1 MRNKPLFHKFIFKP
15 AQWLARGMIF
25 LCSLLSAL
33 SSFSQEG
40 LDYET
45 ARSNL
50 VNTLEARF
58 IDKTFSQNIEEFY
71 FTTCDSLI
79 NAHIVIEDRPIRDI
93 LLKLFVTCQD
103 KLRSRSISILR
114 IPALNNFF
122 LQTIQL
128 YPKQPI
134 NKLFRQIGI
143 TQTSILQS
151 AFDGLALGDS
161 ITTFVNLRDM
171 LNFPYLIANR
181 IQETRYAKYKDTLL
195 YFLAN
200 GAPDEFL
207 RKLEEKDTF
216 FTSLVNNSTN
226 RTVKV
231 VEQQNLD
238 YFFERLLP
246 FSLAISE
253 NRISKDEIIQLILS
267 PPDYYHAM
275 VEEII
280 RLHNDPDPQ
289 TSNYLQQPIA
299 ELNKEIAYIFF
310 IDEINNLHELPEK
323 TRFKSISSL
332 PPIDLYFLLI
342 AGGNQM
348 YTSSFLY
355 VFKRFLHEADKE
367 GLEKFFDRIGY
378 YQFDQFISNISVYGL
393 VHELVHYLQEE
404 KFAGLLIQYLD
415 RLHNTQLSDNEIVLN
430 GMTISE
436 VLYEIRNYPKLN
448 ALLVTELEKPAS
460 QYDILLQRMNK
471 GFLDILMDKRDYNTD
486 QAYDVLSMDQLKKN
500 GVIVQAWFFF
510 DDEDA
515 CISFA
520 SGTAL
525 FNNKSWYKTDFGN
538 YVVFSSRIGNKVKV
552 YMNKPKS
559 DVGYDEAQTEMLNA
573 IREQGYEVTC
583 YIHRGHSYHFY
594 KSLSKMTSSARFVF
608 LGSCGGYNE
617 VLKIFQLN
625 PNVHLIV
632 SRHTGSRLINDQVLE
647 RITRAMV
654 NNKDIKWDALWREFN
669 ARFRTIQEKDL
680 FSSYIPPNKY
690 TGVKFIRKVF
700 NY

>member
-1 MRNKPLFHKFIFKP
+1 MRYQPVFHNFIFKP
-15 AQWLARGMIF
+15 TQWLAAGMIF
-25 LCSLLSAL
+25 VSSFLSAP
-33 SSFSQEG
+33 SSYSQDS
-40 LDYET
+40 LNYET

-50 VNTLEARF
+50 VTTLEARF
-58 IDKTFSQNIEEFY
+58 IDKTFSQNIEQFY
-71 FTTCDSLI
+71 FATCDSLI
-79 NAHIVIEDRPIRDI
+79 NKHIVIEDRPIRDI
-93 LLKLFVTCQD
+93 LTKLFVTCQD
-103 KLRSRSISILR
+103 KLKSRSISILR
-114 IPALNNFF
+114 IPVLNNFF

-128 YPKQPI
+128 YPGQPI
-134 NKLFRQIGI
+134 NRLFRQIGI
-143 TQTSILQS
+143 TQTGILQ
-151 AFDGLALGDS
+151 AVFDGLALGDS
-161 ITTFVNLRDM
+161 ISTFANLREM

-181 IQETRYAKYKDTLL
+181 LYETRYDKYRDTLL

-207 RKLEEKDTF
+207 RKLEENDAF
-216 FTSLVNNSTN
+216 FTSLVNKNTN
-226 RTVKV
+226 RVVKV
-231 VEQQNLD
+231 VAQQNLD

-253 NRISKDEIIQLILS
+253 NRISRDEIIKLILS
-267 PPDYYHAM
+267 PRDYYHAM

-289 TSNYLQQPIA
+289 ISNYLKQPMS
-299 ELNKEIAYIFF
+299 ELNKEFAYIFF

-323 TRFKSISSL
+323 IRFKSIRNL
-332 PPIDLYFLLI
+332 PAIDLYFLLI
-342 AGGNQM
+342 AGSNQL

-355 VFKRFLHEADKE
+355 VFKKFLQEAGKE
-367 GLEKFFDRIGY
+367 GLEKFFDGIGY

-393 VHELVHYLQEE
+393 VHELVRYLQEE
-404 KFAGLLIQYLD
+404 KFAGLLIKYLG
-415 RLHNTQLSDNEIVLN
+415 RLHNTQLSDNEIILN
-430 GMTISE
+430 AMTISE
-436 VLYEIRNYPKLN
+436 VLYDIRKYPKLK
-448 ALLVTELEKPAS
+448 AILIAELERPS
-460 QYDILLQRMNK
+460 GQYDILLQRMNR
-471 GFLDILMDKRDYNTD
+471 GFLDILVGKRDYNTD
-486 QAYDVLSMDQLKKN
+486 KAYDVLSMDQLKKN
-500 GVIVQAWFFF
+500 GAIVQAWFFY

-515 CISFA
+515 CSSFA

-525 FNNKSWYKTDFGN
+525 FNNKTWNKTDFEN
-538 YVVFSSRIGNKVKV
+538 YVVFSSKTGNNVKV

-559 DVGYDEAQTEMLNA
+559 TVGFDVAQNEMLDA
-573 IREQGYEVTC
+573 IRQQGYQVSC

-594 KSLSKMTSSARFVF
+594 KSLSKMTSSGQFVF

-625 PNVHLIV
+625 PDVHLIV

-654 NNKDIKWDALWREFN
+654 NNKDIKWDALWRELN
-669 ARFRTIQEKDL
+669 ARFRTIGEKDL

>member
-1 MRNKPLFHKFIFKP
+1 
-15 AQWLARGMIF
+15 
-25 LCSLLSAL
+25 
-33 SSFSQEG
+33 
-40 LDYET
+40 
-45 ARSNL
+45 
-50 VNTLEARF
+50 
-58 IDKTFSQNIEEFY
+58 
-71 FTTCDSLI
+71 
-79 NAHIVIEDRPIRDI
+79 
-93 LLKLFVTCQD
+93 
-103 KLRSRSISILR
+103 
-114 IPALNNFF
+114 
-122 LQTIQL
+122 
-128 YPKQPI
+128 
-134 NKLFRQIGI
+134 
-143 TQTSILQS
+143 
-151 AFDGLALGDS
+151 
-161 ITTFVNLRDM
+161 
-171 LNFPYLIANR
+171 
-181 IQETRYAKYKDTLL
+181 
-195 YFLAN
+195 
-200 GAPDEFL
+200 
-207 RKLEEKDTF
+207 
-216 FTSLVNNSTN
+216 
-226 RTVKV
+226 
-231 VEQQNLD
+231 
-238 YFFERLLP
+238 
-246 FSLAISE
+246 
-253 NRISKDEIIQLILS
+253 
-267 PPDYYHAM
+267 
-275 VEEII
+275 
-280 RLHNDPDPQ
+280 
-289 TSNYLQQPIA
+289 
-299 ELNKEIAYIFF
+299 
-310 IDEINNLHELPEK
+310 
-323 TRFKSISSL
+323 
-332 PPIDLYFLLI
+332 
-342 AGGNQM
+342 
-348 YTSSFLY
+348 
-355 VFKRFLHEADKE
+355 
-367 GLEKFFDRIGY
+367 
-378 YQFDQFISNISVYGL
+378 
-393 VHELVHYLQEE
+393 
-404 KFAGLLIQYLD
+404 
-415 RLHNTQLSDNEIVLN
+415 
-430 GMTISE
+430 MTISE

>member
-1 MRNKPLFHKFIFKP
+1 MRYQPIFHNFIFRSTR
-15 AQWLARGMIF
+15 WLAAGVIF
-25 LCSLLSAL
+25 VSSFLSAY
-33 SSFSQEG
+33 SSYSQDS
-40 LDYET
+40 LNYEI

-50 VNTLEARF
+50 VKTLQERF
-58 IDKTFSQNIEEFY
+58 IDKTFSQNIEQFY
-71 FTTCDSLI
+71 FSTCDSLI
-79 NAHIVIEDRPIRDI
+79 NKHIVIEDRPIRDI
-93 LLKLFVTCQD
+93 LLKLFVTCED
-103 KLRSRSISILR
+103 KLKSRSISILR

-122 LQTIQL
+122 LETIKL
-128 YPKQPI
+128 YPGQPI

-143 TQTSILQS
+143 TQIAMLQS
-151 AFDGLALGDS
+151 VFEGLALGDS
-161 ITTFVNLRDM
+161 ITTFANLREM

-181 IQETRYAKYKDTLL
+181 IHENRYAKYRDTLL
-195 YFLAN
+195 YVLAN

-207 RKLEEKDTF
+207 RKLEENDPF
-216 FTSLVNNSTN
+216 FTSLVNKSAN
-226 RTVKV
+226 RTVEV
-231 VEQQNLD
+231 VAQQNLD

-253 NRISKDEIIQLILS
+253 NRMSKDEIIQLILS

-275 VEEII
+275 IEEII

-289 TSNYLQQPIA
+289 IRNYLQQTIL
-299 ELNKEIAYIFF
+299 ELNKEMAYIFF

-323 TRFKSISSL
+323 NRFKIINNL
-332 PPIDLYFLLI
+332 PAEDLYFLLV

-355 VFKRFLHEADKE
+355 VFKKFLQEADKV
-367 GLEKFFDRIGY
+367 GLEKFFDGIGY

-393 VHELVHYLQEE
+393 VHKLVRYLQEE
-404 KFAGLLIQYLD
+404 KFAGLLIKYLD
-415 RLHNTQLSDNEIVLN
+415 RLHNTQLGDNEIVLN

-436 VLYEIRNYPKLN
+436 VLYDIRNYPKLK
-448 ALLVTELEKPAS
+448 ALLIAELEKPAS

-471 GFLDILMDKRDYNTD
+471 GFLDILMGKRDYNTD
-486 QAYDVLSMDQLKKN
+486 KAYDVLSMDQLKKK
-500 GVIVQAWFFF
+500 GAIVQAWFFY

-515 CISFA
+515 CISFT

-525 FNNKSWYKTDFGN
+525 FNNKSWDKTDFGN
-538 YVVFSSRIGNKVKV
+538 YVVFSSRTGNKVKV

-559 DVGYDEAQTEMLNA
+559 NVGFDVAQNEMLDA
-573 IREQGYEVTC
+573 IRVQGYQVTC

-625 PNVHLIV
+625 PDVHLIV
-632 SRHTGSRLINDQVLE
+632 SRHTGSRLINDQMLE

-654 NNKDIKWDALWREFN
+654 KNKDINWDALWREFN
-669 ARFRTIQEKDL
+669 GRFGTIREKDL